1 METTLIP
8 TGRKR
13 PARQLSLLSSYSREA
28 SLLGLIALI
37 IIVFSIL
44 YPRSFFSR
52 DNFVAVLNN
61 LATDGILAVG
71 MMLMMVGGVFD
82 LSVGSMVSLAGVVTA
97 ALMKKAGWP
106 VPAAVLAGLGVA
118 GLGGLLNGFIVAR
131 VRVNALITTLG
142 TMLVFQGMALQVGG
156 PGISFLPDSF
166 SRAGQGEFLRLQ
178 SSVWLMLSIALLFH
192 LFMTHTRFFRQYYY
206 IGSNPRAARLSGIR
220 VERLQ
225 MLSFVIMGLLAG
237 VAGIAYAAARV
248 NTAVSN
254 VGVGAE
260 LRAITAVILGGASLT
275 GGKGRIVGALGGVL
289 FTGLITNVLII
300 ARVPSYWQGNIQGAV
315 LVLAVALD
323 SLWTRSRR

>member
-1 METTLIP
+1 MDTALIP

-13 PARQLSLLSSYSREA
+13 KRLRPPSFLSSYSREA
-28 SLLGLIALI
+28 SLLGLITLI
-37 IIVFSIL
+37 VVVTSVL
-44 YPRSFFSR
+44 YPTFCTWN
-52 DNFVAVLNN
+52 NFVAVLNN

-82 LSVGSMVSLAGVVTA
+82 LSVGSMVSMAGVVTA
-97 ALMKKAGWP
+97 WFMKKGGWP
-106 VPAAVLAGLGVA
+106 VPAAVVSGLGVA
-118 GLGGLLNGFIVAR
+118 ALGGLLNGFVVAR

-142 TMLVFQGMALQVGG
+142 TMLVFHGIALRIGG
-156 PGISFLPDSF
+156 PGIPSLPASFA
-166 SRAGQGEFLRLQ
+166 RVGQAEYLRLQ
-178 SSVWLMLSIALLFH
+178 SSVWLMLFIALLFH
-192 LFMTHTRFFRQYYY
+192 LFLTHTRFFRQYYY
-206 IGSNPRAARLSGIR
+206 LGSNPRAARLSGIQ

-237 VAGIAYAAARV
+237 VAGIAYSARV

-254 VGVGAE
+254 VGAGAE

-300 ARVPSYWQGNIQGAV
+300 SQVSSYWQGIIQGAV